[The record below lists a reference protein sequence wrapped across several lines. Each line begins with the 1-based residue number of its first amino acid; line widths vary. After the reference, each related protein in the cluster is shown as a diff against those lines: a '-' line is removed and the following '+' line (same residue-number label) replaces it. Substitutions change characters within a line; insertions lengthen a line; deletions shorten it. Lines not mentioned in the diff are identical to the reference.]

1 MYNDMPKS
9 RRLRRTKRMRGGDAT
24 MTTAMPTE
32 TTTAMP
38 TTTTTT
44 TVPATTTTV
53 ADKLKNATRKAT
65 DWLKGWFGVGEQQQ
79 PQMGGRRRK
88 TRRHRSR
95 KH

>member
-1 MYNDMPKS
+1 MPKS
-9 RRLRRTKRMRGGDAT
+9 RRLRRTKRMRGGDAMPT
-24 MTTAMPTE
+24 ATTTTDVPTE
-32 TTTAMP
+32 TTATAMP

-44 TVPATTTTV
+44 M
-53 ADKLKNATRKAT
+53 ADKLKNVTRKAA
-65 DWLKGWFGVGEQQQ
+65 DWLSGLFVDKQ

>member
-1 MYNDMPKS
+1 MPKS

-32 TTTAMP
+32 TTTMP
-38 TTTTTT
+38 TETTAT
-44 TVPATTTTV
+44 AITTTTV

-65 DWLKGWFGVGEQQQ
+65 DWLKGWFGVGQQ